1 MDFDKNIENLKIKIE
16 SLEQKEKKVRNI
28 FMWISLLLTTI
39 FFYTFYFYYSK
50 KIVLYILEKNEI
62 KDEVIIWASLLFNGL
77 LLMIEVSAFLLF
89 YIILNYC
96 FEKIYLKKLN
106 DKINILYNKIELE
119 NEREKEN
126 N

>member
-1 MDFDKNIENLKIKIE
+1 
-16 SLEQKEKKVRNI
+16 
-28 FMWISLLLTTI
+28 MWISLLLTTI

-96 FEKIYLKKLN
+96 FEKIFLKKLN

>member
-1 MDFDKNIENLKIKIE
+1 
-16 SLEQKEKKVRNI
+16 
-28 FMWISLLLTTI
+28 MWISLLLTTI

-62 KDEVIIWASLLFNGL
+62 KDEVIIWASLFFNGL
-77 LLMIEVSAFLLF
+77 LLMIEVSAFCLLF
-89 YIILNYC
+89 IILNYC

-106 DKINILYNKIELE
+106 NKINTLYNKIELE
-119 NEREKEN
+119 SKKEN